1 MEVVVFSANLVQA
14 FIKISEDDTKEANS
28 RYKIET
34 IVSDAADINI
44 ELKDKNKIKHQ
55 QIKLI
60 SSEEFVKRNENIE
73 RMSDSSK
80 N

>member
-44 ELKDKNKIKHQ
+44 WFKDKNKIKNQ

>member
-1 MEVVVFSANLVQA
+1 MEVMVFSANLVQA
-14 FIKISEDDTKEANS
+14 FIKITEDDTKEANS

-44 ELKDKNKIKHQ
+44 EFKDKNKIKNQ

-60 SSEEFVKRNENIE
+60 SSEEFVKRNANTQ

-80 N
+80 K

>member
-1 MEVVVFSANLVQA
+1 VEVVVFSANLVQA